1 MSRSSTEMTDVSR
14 DSRSSNKRLDS
25 HENDLLS
32 SDFGINRHRMV
43 ASMYI
48 IVTEFCERV
57 AYYGFA
63 GSVVLFFQQE
73 LNMNNA
79 DADIQFNLW
88 SGMAYTM
95 PLLGG
100 YIADKY
106 LGRYL
111 TILVFCVIYVIGLVV
126 VVIGAHPDSLDK
138 ATFFLGMYIVA
149 IGTGG
154 IKPNV
159 STLGADQFDE
169 RFPIEKKEK
178 ESFFNYFYW
187 SINLGACFSY
197 TVVAYVC
204 QYGLPYPFGGEDYRF
219 FVGYMIPVIMMTF
232 AIVIFVMGTKR
243 YFNTGRPD
251 KGSRL
256 EQVFLIVYE
265 ALWTRRKDQL
275 PITGHKLDKA
285 CSNYGGSFTPV
296 EIGCVKLLA
305 RISPFLCTFVA
316 FWAIYSQMS
325 TGFQNQGCQMNNQM
339 GDAEIPVATMQM
351 FDTIAILVCVPIM
364 DLVLLPYLRRID
376 REPTMLQKVGI
387 GFIFASTAMFVAGL
401 VEYSRRAQAQPKGL
415 YSNSDARNNISPCAN
430 IDDYNPNEY
439 LLWEQGGIEDEPAYC
454 SRIAGCTASDV
465 TCISCD
471 EIPQM
476 SKLSIF
482 AQIPQFTLIGIAE
495 VFASI
500 ASLEFFYS
508 QAPSSMR
515 SVTQACNLFTT
526 ALGAWIGVP
535 ILFICNSWSP
545 AWVPEDLDEGYLDY
559 YFYLLAIMMVFNIM
573 FLQYLSKDYRYVTQ
587 EELAD
592 LDEVLPLTADTENS
606 SDSNNDSRNSSGVGT
621 DHSVIPSSMK
631 NHSNNNIGSISD
643 GVSPL
648 HKRNNRVQERSDGS
662 GEDDS
667 ATLLK

>member
-1 MSRSSTEMTDVSR
+1 MSQSSTEMTDICVS
-14 DSRSSNKRLDS
+14 SRSSKKSLQTF
-25 HENDLLS
+25 ENDSLS

-73 LNMNNA
+73 LNMSNA

-95 PLLGG
+95 SLLGG

-111 TILVFCVIYVIGLVV
+111 TILVFCIIYVIGLIV
-126 VVIGAHPDSLDK
+126 VVIGAHPDHLDK

-149 IGTGG
+149 IATGG

-169 RFPIEKKEK
+169 RFPKEKKEK

-187 SINLGACFSY
+187 SVNLGACFSY

-219 FVGYMIPVIMMTF
+219 FVGYMIPVIMMAL
-232 AIVIFVMGTKR
+232 AIVIFVSGTNR
-243 YFNTGRPD
+243 YFNIDRPN

-256 EQVFLIVYE
+256 EQVALIVYE

-275 PITGHKLDKA
+275 PATGHKLDKA
-285 CSNYGGSFTPV
+285 CINHGGSFTPV

-339 GDAEIPVATMQM
+339 GDAEMPIATMQM
-351 FDTIAILVCVPIM
+351 FDTIAILVCVPLL

-376 REPTMLQKVGI
+376 REPSLLQKVGI
-387 GFIFASTAMFVAGL
+387 GFIFAAAAMFVAGL

-415 YSNSDARNNISPCAN
+415 YSDVNARNNISPCAS
-430 IDDYNPNEY
+430 IEDYNPNEF
-439 LLWEQGGIEDEPAYC
+439 LLWEQGGAEDEPAYC
-454 SRIAGCTASDV
+454 SRIAGCTDNDIS
-465 TCISCD
+465 CISCD

-482 AQIPQFTLIGIAE
+482 AQIPQFILIGIAE

-535 ILFICNSWSP
+535 ILYICNSWSP
-545 AWVPEDLDEGYLDY
+545 AWVPEDLDEGFLDY

-573 FLQYLSKDYRYVTQ
+573 LLQYLSKDYRYVTQ

-592 LDEVLPLTADTENS
+592 LDEVLPLTAGTEDS
-606 SDSNNDSRNSSGVGT
+606 SNSNNNSRNGSDV
-621 DHSVIPSSMK
+621 DVIPSSIK
-631 NHSNNNIGSISD
+631 TNGNNNSSSGVSSGD
-643 GVSPL
+643 VSPL
-648 HKRNNRVQERSDGS
+648 HKRSSRGQDRSDGS